1 MSQSP
6 RDVSKVLCLNQCFG
20 DQEGTKPQMLESGVS
35 SAPGQVGTE
44 AKEGQDRADAE
55 TLASGPGW
63 VEHGC
68 ACSLGPSNGIP
79 VAAPP
84 DNAPH

>member
-44 AKEGQDRADAE
+44 AKEGQDRGRHRNFG
-55 TLASGPGW
+55 LRPW
-63 VEHGC
+63 
-68 ACSLGPSNGIP
+68 LGRTRMCL
-79 VAAPP
+79 
-84 DNAPH
+84 